1 MPELGR
7 AGCREGSGTIAG
19 WVYGH
24 RPSGVAWGEDGGEQE
39 GWDEP
44 PQSRQQLKTRKER
57 RPARR
62 PRRSPSTAACRGPRG
77 DAGPRRAGRWN
88 PSFVLHDAP
97 LHLCLPSPSPSGPS
111 TPSLLPTGPNLDAAS
126 SGTVPAAQGAV
137 TRLLPW
143 PKMPQDFGCAL
154 GTARRLGTTPCD
166 LGPWEQVP
174 VAKFPPSQRT
184 YHFCTQDTSQ
194 SLKPKISPQQ
204 PWVLKSGSECVK
216 FWGSEVTRSPHVE
229 GTDPKGTFP

>member
-24 RPSGVAWGEDGGEQE
+24 RPSGVTWGEDGGEQE

-137 TRLLPW
+137 TRPLPW
-143 PKMPQDFGCAL
+143 P
-154 GTARRLGTTPCD
+154 RRLRT
-166 LGPWEQVP
+166 LGVP
-174 VAKFPPSQRT
+174 LGQ
-184 YHFCTQDTSQ
+184 HGG
-194 SLKPKISPQQ
+194 
-204 PWVLKSGSECVK
+204 WVPLPVTLGLGS
-216 FWGSEVTRSPHVE
+216 RSPWLNFHRPNAPTTSAHRIHRRV
-229 GTDPKGTFP
+229 